1 MCFLEQHN
9 IALPLIVLSAFQLNT
24 WQSKPSYMKNW
35 KNSGS
40 KYMTPSIC
48 IHFESKYML
57 GLVCVLVAQACPTLC
72 NPMDCSPPGS
82 SVHGI
87 LQAWIQEWVAISLSR
102 GSSQPRN
109 QSWVSCFAGGCFTAW
124 ATREAHVRLPR
135 RFNIWI
141 CQAWDSFAFSVTNF
155 WVKFGHFCYSEY
167 LDWATEL
174 NWKRLPQGNF
184 LCFHWKCICSSLWKR
199 LKVYK
204 WASGRGQT
212 SLSTS
217 IFKKQTCYYQV
228 TLIFHFQIKLK
239 LSSKNLYW
247 KIPNFRKEFMF
258 K

>member
-57 GLVCVLVAQACPTLC
+57 DLVCVLVAQACPTLC

-124 ATREAHVRLPR
+124 ATREVHVRLPR

-174 NWKRLPQGNF
+174 NWTE
-184 LCFHWKCICSSLWKR
+184 
-199 LKVYK
+199 LKE
-204 WASGRGQT
+204 APTR
-212 SLSTS
+212 
-217 IFKKQTCYYQV
+217 
-228 TLIFHFQIKLK
+228 
-239 LSSKNLYW
+239 
-247 KIPNFRKEFMF
+247 
-258 K
+258 